1 MKYIVVKEGKALMIS
16 GDKRTA
22 KRYIDRAEHG
32 STDCII
38 ISVDDETAQ
47 KIEKEGNVNEL

>member
-22 KRYIDRAEHG
+22 KRYIDKAEHG

-38 ISVDDETAQ
+38 ISVDDEKAQ